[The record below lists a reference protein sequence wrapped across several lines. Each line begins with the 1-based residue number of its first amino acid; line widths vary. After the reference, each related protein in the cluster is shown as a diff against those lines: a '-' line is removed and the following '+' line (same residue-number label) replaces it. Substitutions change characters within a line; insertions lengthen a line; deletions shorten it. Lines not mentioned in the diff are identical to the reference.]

1 MASVPVSQRKL
12 EDEADLWKEAR
23 STGGIPVP
31 GVPRPALVLCSQVL
45 ALLLVLW
52 ATSVFPMHPFP
63 AELVSAGFLS
73 LEAQNR

>member
-1 MASVPVSQRKL
+1 MATVPVSQGKL
-12 EDEADLWKEAR
+12 EDEAALWKEAW

>member
-1 MASVPVSQRKL
+1 MATAPVSQGKL
-12 EDEADLWKEAR
+12 EDEAALWKGAR

-45 ALLLVLW
+45 ALPLVLW
-52 ATSVFPMHPFP
+52 APSVFPTHPFP